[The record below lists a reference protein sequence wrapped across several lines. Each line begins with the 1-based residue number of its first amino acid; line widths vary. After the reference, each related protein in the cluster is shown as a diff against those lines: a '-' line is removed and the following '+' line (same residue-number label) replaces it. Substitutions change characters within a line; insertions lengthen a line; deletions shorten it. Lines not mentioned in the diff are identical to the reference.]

1 MDFTPIFQQLVEAP
15 PEANAAVGVLIG
27 VIKAVAVEKYNN
39 VNLNLLIHE
48 AATRLVIIAEYT
60 HGQWD
65 HAPGELKACLDEFTD
80 IFVQYIDISW
90 RFLQKLLKVAKKS
103 LTSSWGSVLRYR
115 TREQQIMCLADELRN
130 FEYPIFVI
138 FPVLMSEEEIL
149 KLHLKLAIR
158 LNTLL
163 TMNEV
168 LSRLASRADVRL
180 LANSNSPLALMGRN
194 TIMAE
199 LAGTDLVYY
208 IKEEFTDIRLICPDH
223 SPLPEKAPDY
233 LGVSVTLHEAH
244 HKSGRA
250 FIVKKYEGHG
260 KNESQE
266 RKQKTNNVERF
277 QDWLTRTIGSC
288 PTETIEGLYHMQL
301 IDFQLRRK
309 IRCALPLFS
318 SGVVGRHMW
327 GETALGYSDID
338 IVSDFRPQKGI
349 SIICG
354 FLAGALYWMSDTA
367 TNIHSVVTIDRQ
379 MTIEDVGKSLFAH
392 QWLGPVR
399 ALVQCDV
406 PIALGDIGYIPNASS
421 REIWKFQVLGNIHNL
436 MLELPLAS
444 NSICPYKLRPAD
456 APRWEYEE
464 CNKPILPEPDI
475 ITFEGRPVYKRY
487 TLTYDGRPA
496 TSVMNYHYSWISP
509 SEVWKFFSRHV
520 LQFVSD
526 HNLSISPYELRL
538 ATLVNVESGY
548 LLELDKGD
556 IAPPWDESCTSE
568 VASVPIHHCQPPTV
582 YVFEP
587 LEECVFK
594 CSGEPVVSKIIRAS
608 FSPEPDWIHE
618 SPWPVNTENRDGF
631 TLTNNE
637 DYLIE
642 YYQLPMGTAA

>member
-1 MDFTPIFQQLVEAP
+1 MDFALIFLQLAEVPIQG
-15 PEANAAVGVLIG
+15 PEADAAVGVLIE
-27 VIKAVAVEKYNN
+27 VMNAVTVEKYNN

-65 HAPGELKACLDEFTD
+65 HVPGELKACLDEFTD
-80 IFVQYIDISW
+80 IYVQYIDILW

-115 TREQQIMCLADELRN
+115 TPNVDL
-130 FEYPIFVI
+130 
-138 FPVLMSEEEIL
+138 
-149 KLHLKLAIR
+149 
-158 LNTLL
+158 
-163 TMNEV
+163 
-168 LSRLASRADVRL
+168 RADVRL

-199 LAGTDLVYY
+199 LAGTDLAYY

-233 LGVSVTLHEAH
+233 LGVSVTLHEAR
-244 HKSGRA
+244 HKSGHA
-250 FIVKKYEGHG
+250 LIVKRDPNNLQLIGFGSWKDDILFHVY
-260 KNESQE
+260 QCP
-266 RKQKTNNVERF
+266 QNNVERF

-309 IRCALPLFS
+309 ICCALPPFS
-318 SGVVGRHMW
+318 SGVVDIRARGGKLQW
-327 GETALGYSDID
+327 SLIYSGEFTDGLPDVTETAVGYSQID
-338 IVSDFRPQKGI
+338 IVSDFINSQPQKGI

-354 FLAGALYWMSDTA
+354 FFAGALHWMSDTT
-367 TNIHSVVTIDRQ
+367 TNIHSVVNIDRQ

-421 REIWKFQVLGNIHNL
+421 GDTWTFQVVGNIHNL

-444 NSICPYKLRPAD
+444 NSVWSGKLRPAD
-456 APRWEYEE
+456 TPRWEYEE
-464 CNKPILPEPDI
+464 CNKPMRPDPDI
-475 ITFEGRPVYKRY
+475 IAFEGREVYKRY
-487 TLTYDGRPA
+487 TLTYDGPPA
-496 TSVMNYHYSWISP
+496 PSVTSWWNNSYSWISP
-509 SEVWKFFSRHV
+509 REIWKFFSRHV

-526 HNLSISPYELRL
+526 HSLPISPYELRL
-538 ATLVNVESGY
+538 VTLVNVESAY
-548 LLELDKGD
+548 SLEFDEDD
-556 IAPPWDESCTSE
+556 IEPPWDESYASE
-568 VASVPIHHCQPPTV
+568 AASVPIHHRQPPTV

-587 LEECVFK
+587 LEECVLK
-594 CSGEPVVSKIIRAS
+594 CSGGPAVSKIRRAS

-618 SPWPVNTENRDGF
+618 SPWPVNTECRNGF
-631 TLTNNE
+631 TLTNYEE
-637 DYLIE
+637 DSQWVQRRDLKQGNNWPIKT
-642 YYQLPMGTAA
+642 MNAH